1 METRYQLPIL
11 PEFSSQQVEPACCF
25 HLLLLL
31 GHFFRLAGYPLRSD
45 VIYSSLWTKRW
56 EGEGGESKVKAN
68 SRCGQKTTRN
78 IILGLCPA
86 LWTFLQV
93 VILFFLMK
101 SKRFA
106 EHQNLQIFTNFA
118 GQIKDLFVFFLT
130 SPHSFFCST
139 PPSLSSDISSYFFF
153 LFPVVI
159 KKEIKISLE

>member
-56 EGEGGESKVKAN
+56 EGEGEGESKVKAN

-118 GQIKDLFVFFLT
+118 GQIKDLFGFFLT
-130 SPHSFFCST
+130 SPHSFFAQ
-139 PPSLSSDISSYFFF
+139 PPFFIIWYFIIFFFSLSSRY
-153 LFPVVI
+153 
-159 KKEIKISLE
+159 KERN

>member
-45 VIYSSLWTKRW
+45 VIYTVVCELKDEKKKGR
-56 EGEGGESKVKAN
+56 GESKVKAN

-118 GQIKDLFVFFLT
+118 GQIKDLFGFFLT
-130 SPHSFFCST
+130 SPHSFFAQ
-139 PPSLSSDISSYFFF
+139 PPFF
-153 LFPVVI
+153 I
-159 KKEIKISLE
+159 I